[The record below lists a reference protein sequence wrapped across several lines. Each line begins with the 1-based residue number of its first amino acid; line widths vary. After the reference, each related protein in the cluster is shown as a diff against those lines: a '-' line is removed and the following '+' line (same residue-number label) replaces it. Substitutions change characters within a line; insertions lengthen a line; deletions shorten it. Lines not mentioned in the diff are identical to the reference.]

1 LTAQYVE
8 YFFYSGQGKGH
19 RAGNCRKGSPRK
31 AAANFLTRR
40 FKLSAVVSPMD
51 GVSGGDDD
59 SVTTQGSIDVEG
71 GGGAVD
77 HAGSTMLGTRT
88 ILEGSIPE
96 LNENGSDDD
105 EGEEEGT
112 DKDGGSQSA
121 DQLVPLTEWTCIVCR
136 TENRSPSTV
145 PPGVDIC
152 FGEKGVFY
160 KRAYAKITFAPPKP
174 ACKKCS
180 TFFDYQPP
188 RGSAHLFP
196 HNPKPYV
203 AFENYPL
210 STEVQAGLKI
220 DRVSRLQ
227 YRLQSF
233 FYGIQNV
240 PSSLMQPNDW
250 RLRRYASDNFP
261 ELPRYIL
268 SADEFYQLGE
278 VVECK
283 QQKLDWSRCRI
294 IKVHPNRTYDIR
306 YDTMDEIR
314 FVLHKSLRTVPEKGP
329 YAFRV
334 ELSMVAISVLSP
346 LGAALGV
353 LTGNFGFLFVG
364 ALIASTMLFCIR
376 MVTFLQYLNNYYNA
390 GCSVIARLSS
400 LYIFPLL
407 FIMIASIVAV
417 VGGRSPSSWP
427 VVAALFI
434 VGLLT
439 SIPVLYMMRP
449 TFALIGAV
457 LFFQV
462 GLGLVLVAGH
472 VSQSVQFAYI
482 AIPLAPFLTTALVLK
497 LLRRHLHTVWDVSL
511 IMHPAR
517 DTSVDNPSIL
527 HVAWDALLEC
537 FDG

>member
-1 LTAQYVE
+1 
-8 YFFYSGQGKGH
+8 
-19 RAGNCRKGSPRK
+19 
-31 AAANFLTRR
+31 
-40 FKLSAVVSPMD
+40 
-51 GVSGGDDD
+51 
-59 SVTTQGSIDVEG
+59 
-71 GGGAVD
+71 
-77 HAGSTMLGTRT
+77 MLGTRT
-88 ILEGSIPE
+88 TLEGSIPE
-96 LNENGSDDD
+96 LNENESNEDEEEKVD
-105 EGEEEGT
+105 EGG
-112 DKDGGSQSA
+112 DSQSA
-121 DQLVPLTEWTCIVCR
+121 EEQLVPMTEWTCIVCR

-174 ACKKCS
+174 KCKKCS
-180 TFFDYQPP
+180 TFFDYHPP

-196 HNPKPYV
+196 HNPKPHV

-233 FYGIQNV
+233 FSGIQNV

-250 RLRRYASDNFP
+250 RLRRYASDSFP

-268 SADEFYQLGE
+268 SADELYQLGE

-283 QQKLDWSRCRI
+283 QQKLDWSRARI
-294 IKVHPNRTYDIR
+294 IKVHLNRTYDIR
-306 YDTMDEIR
+306 YDTTDEIR
-314 FVLHKSLRTVPEKGP
+314 FVLHKVLRTVPEKRA

-334 ELSMVAISVLSP
+334 ELSMVACVVLSP
-346 LGAALGV
+346 LGAALAV
-353 LTGNFGFLFVG
+353 LTGNFGFLLVG
-364 ALIASTMLFCIR
+364 ALVASTALFCIR
-376 MVTFLQYLNNYYNA
+376 LVTFLQYLNNYYNA
-390 GCSVIARLSS
+390 GCNVIARLSS

-417 VGGRSPSSWP
+417 IGGSSPSSWP

-439 SIPVLYMMRP
+439 SIPVLYTMRP
-449 TFALIGAV
+449 TFALIGAA

-462 GLGLVLVAGH
+462 GLGLVLIAGH
-472 VSQSVQFAYI
+472 VSQSVHFAYL
-482 AIPLAPFLTTALVLK
+482 AIPIAPFLTTALLLK

-511 IMHPAR
+511 IMHAAR
-517 DTSVDNPSIL
+517 DTSLDNPSIL